1 MNTAINSVLP
11 LAQPFSGF
19 PWFYSGTET
28 VGSIPNGDIVDW
40 VLVDLR
46 DAPTVDAALPATSIG
61 MQAAFLRNDGK
72 IVDLTGS
79 PVISFTNTSVANNLF
94 VVVYPRNHIPVIS
107 GNPVTQTGGVY
118 TYDFSTGEN
127 QARGG
132 ANGHKDI
139 GSGVWG
145 MFSGNSNGDY
155 DVNDTDKDTNW
166 MSEVGTS
173 GYLSSDV
180 NMDGQSNNQD
190 KNDMWVPNNGESSQV
205 PQ

>member
-1 MNTAINSVLP
+1 
-11 LAQPFSGF
+11 
-19 PWFYSGTET
+19 
-28 VGSIPNGDIVDW
+28 
-40 VLVDLR
+40 
-46 DAPTVDAALPATSIG
+46 
-61 MQAAFLRNDGK
+61 
-72 IVDLTGS
+72 
-79 PVISFTNTSVANNLF
+79 
-94 VVVYPRNHIPVIS
+94 
-107 GNPVTQTGGVY
+107 
-118 TYDFSTGEN
+118 
-127 QARGG
+127 
-132 ANGHKDI
+132 
-139 GSGVWG
+139 